1 MYHVSQTLIHCLP
14 EQPISWFFYEN
25 VRWLRS
31 RQDHLIR
38 LNKHNLLGSSR
49 EQAGWA
55 PQKKDPKISS
65 GLVRRN
71 TGLTAHPG
79 TFSKS
84 MLSVQQDPHISFKGT
99 TIPYLVLFHWTSS
112 NYWWSSTIL
121 TKHFPV
127 SRKVA
132 IKTCNISNKSVIAN
146 KMVLLFYQILNV
158 HRTIKIGPVTVVLR
172 CVHSPRQI

>member
-1 MYHVSQTLIHCLP
+1 MGHLLLDFFHMFSQRMT
-14 EQPISWFFYEN
+14 
-25 VRWLRS
+25 
-31 RQDHLIR
+31 IR
-38 LNKHNLLGSSR
+38 PNKHNLLGSSR

-84 MLSVQQDPHISFKGT
+84 MLSVQQDPRISFKGT

-121 TKHFPV
+121 TKYFPV
-127 SRKVA
+127 SKKIA